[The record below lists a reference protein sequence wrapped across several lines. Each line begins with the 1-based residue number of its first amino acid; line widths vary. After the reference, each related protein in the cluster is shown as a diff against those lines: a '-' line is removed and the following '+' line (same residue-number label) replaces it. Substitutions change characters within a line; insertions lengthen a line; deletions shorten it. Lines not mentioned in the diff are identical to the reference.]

1 MTTIIHLQNAF
12 NKIIEEVKVDSL
24 DKYTIFLK
32 ESLQGE
38 ITETTSS
45 KMDELLCEFKTSNVT
60 NIINFGPRKREKKTR
75 PPNSYNLFIKH
86 KMQEIKLAHPE
97 YKGKELMKKATEAWN
112 MQKQQTANED
122 TPS

>member
-12 NKIIEEVKVDSL
+12 NKIIEEVKVDAL
-24 DKYTIFLK
+24 DKYTMFLK
-32 ESLQGE
+32 DRLQDAL
-38 ITETTSS
+38 TETTSI
-45 KMDELLCEFKTSNVT
+45 KMDELLGEFKASNVT

-86 KMQEIKLAHPE
+86 KMQEIKVAHPE

-112 MQKQQTANED
+112 LQKQQNEE
-122 TPS
+122 TPT

>member
-12 NKIIEEVKVDSL
+12 NKVVEEVKVDAL
-24 DKYTIFLK
+24 DRYTIFLQ
-32 ESLQGE
+32 ERLQGT
-38 ITETTSS
+38 ITETSS
-45 KMDELLCEFKTSNVT
+45 IQMNNLLIEFKASNVT

-86 KMQEIKLAHPE
+86 KMQEIKVAHPE

-112 MQKQQTANED
+112 LQKIQNED
-122 TPS
+122 NQS

>member
-12 NKIIEEVKVDSL
+12 NKIIEEVKVDAL
-24 DKYTIFLK
+24 DKYTVFLK
-32 ESLQGE
+32 ERLE
-38 ITETTSS
+38 DTLTETTSI
-45 KMDELLCEFKTSNVT
+45 KMDELLGEFKTSNVT

-86 KMQEIKLAHPE
+86 KMQEIKAAHPE

-112 MQKQQTANED
+112 LQKQQNEE
-122 TPS
+122 TPT

>member
-12 NKIIEEVKVDSL
+12 NKIIEEVKVDAL
-24 DKYTIFLK
+24 DKYTMFLK
-32 ESLQGE
+32 ESLQDG
-38 ITETTSS
+38 ITETTSI
-45 KMDELLCEFKTSNVT
+45 KMDELLGEFKASNVS

-86 KMQEIKLAHPE
+86 KMQEIKVAHPE

-112 MQKQQTANED
+112 MQKKQNEEAQT
-122 TPS
+122 

>member
-1 MTTIIHLQNAF
+1 MTTIIHLQNAC
-12 NKIIEEVKVDSL
+12 NKIIEEVKVDAL

-32 ESLQGE
+32 ESLQDT
-38 ITETTSS
+38 ITETTSI
-45 KMDELLCEFKTSNVT
+45 KMDELLGEFKASNVT

-86 KMQEIKLAHPE
+86 KMQEIKAAHPE

-112 MQKQQTANED
+112 LQKQQNEE
-122 TPS
+122 TPT